1 MIDGIWEPDTERLNS
16 VNEEVIRLTNL
27 VNQLQNLAKFDSEKS
42 KLNLAKVNVKNLIM
56 NVVYNNQGKALEKNI
71 NIECDLESIDSY
83 LDKDKIS
90 QVIVNLL
97 SNAIRYTNNGGKI
110 FISSYKENNNLKI
123 QFKDNGIGIPKENI
137 KYIFERF
144 YRVDESRS
152 KNTGGIGVGLTI
164 VKSIIDLHQGTIE
177 VRSELNKGSEFIV
190 ILPNL

>member
-1 MIDGIWEPDTERLNS
+1 
-16 VNEEVIRLTNL
+16 
-27 VNQLQNLAKFDSEKS
+27 
-42 KLNLAKVNVKNLIM
+42 M
-56 NVVYNNQGKALEKNI
+56 NKKHP
-71 NIECDLESIDSY
+71 
-83 LDKDKIS
+83 
-90 QVIVNLL
+90 
-97 SNAIRYTNNGGKI
+97 
-110 FISSYKENNNLKI
+110 I

>member
-1 MIDGIWEPDTERLNS
+1 MS
-16 VNEEVIRLTNL
+16 
-27 VNQLQNLAKFDSEKS
+27 
-42 KLNLAKVNVKNLIM
+42 
-56 NVVYNNQGKALEKNI
+56 
-71 NIECDLESIDSY
+71 
-83 LDKDKIS
+83 
-90 QVIVNLL
+90 LL
-97 SNAIRYTNNGGKI
+97 SGASAGITYGAAGIYSWHTTNKGFEASLGEG
-110 FISSYKENNNLKI
+110 FAT
-123 QFKDNGIGIPKENI
+123 PKCWQQALCFDGAWDYGYI